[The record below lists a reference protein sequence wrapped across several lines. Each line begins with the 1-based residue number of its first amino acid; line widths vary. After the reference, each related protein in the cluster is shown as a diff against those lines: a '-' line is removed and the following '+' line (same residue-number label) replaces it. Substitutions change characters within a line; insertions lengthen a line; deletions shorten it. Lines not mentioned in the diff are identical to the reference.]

1 MAISRRRA
9 LGNDCHN
16 MSLLSEKGS
25 TDTSSDHYE
34 VRKDWEK
41 RYYGS
46 GTTKKSMG
54 TRRSLDNNRMFIG
67 DLKLLK
73 LMVHDRYFKHGPCK
87 TLSESEKRECIKKRN
102 IEKLM
107 EMRNLKEVV

>member
-1 MAISRRRA
+1 MAISKRRA

-16 MSLLSEKGS
+16 MSLLSEKES

-41 RYYGS
+41 KYYGS
-46 GTTKKSMG
+46 GTTKRSMG
-54 TRRSLDNNRMFIG
+54 TRRSLDNNKMFIE
-67 DLKLLK
+67 DLKLMR
-73 LMVHDRYFKHGPCK
+73 MVYDRYFKHGTCK
-87 TLSESEKRECIKKRN
+87 SLSESEKKEYIKKRN

-107 EMRNLKEVV
+107 EMRNMKEAV

>member
-1 MAISRRRA
+1 MAISKRRA
-9 LGNDCHN
+9 IGNDCHN

-25 TDTSSDHYE
+25 IDTSSDHYE

-54 TRRSLDNNRMFIG
+54 TRRSLDNNRMFI
-67 DLKLLK
+67 DELKLLR
-73 LMVHDRYFKHGPCK
+73 LVHDRYFKHGPCK

-107 EMRNLKEVV
+107 EMRNMKEAI